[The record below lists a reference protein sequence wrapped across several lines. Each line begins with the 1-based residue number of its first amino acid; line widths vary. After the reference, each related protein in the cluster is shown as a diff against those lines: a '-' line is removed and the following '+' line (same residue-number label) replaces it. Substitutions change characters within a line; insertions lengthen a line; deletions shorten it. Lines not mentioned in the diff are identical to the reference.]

1 MEEFDKMNPVIIG
14 VVALYRPR
22 VEEIKNIKR
31 YVDDL
36 DYCYLADDS
45 GEDNEYIFKD
55 FIEQSRGRVEYFANP
70 QNIGLCASVNNAI
83 EKAMDK
89 GADWVL
95 IMNPDGTFS
104 NKAINIYKEYLK
116 KYPSENVAIIAPTFN
131 IDRHPKQA
139 GVGNREINYADMTG
153 CLYNIKIMKKIGLFD
168 LKTYFYGLDTE
179 YCMRVKKYG
188 YKIIECS
195 EAVLNHNPAKTC
207 EIKLMGKRIF
217 AYGIDPPKRFYY
229 QFRSAYYI
237 HKKYGINWNH
247 FFMLYKM
254 IKVVLFFDNK
264 KEYFKAINLG
274 VSDAQNGYY
283 GK

>member
-1 MEEFDKMNPVIIG
+1 MEESGKMNPVIIG

-22 VEEIKNIKR
+22 EEEIENIKR

-45 GEDNEYIFKD
+45 GEDNGYIFKD
-55 FIEQSRGRVEYFANP
+55 FVEQCRGRAEYFANSK
-70 QNIGLCASVNNAI
+70 NIGLCAS
-83 EKAMDK
+83 
-89 GADWVL
+89 DWVL
-95 IMNPDGTFS
+95 VMNPDGTFS
-104 NKAINIYKEYLK
+104 NKAINIYRDYLK
-116 KYPSENVAIIAPTFN
+116 KYSPENVAIIAPTFN

-139 GVGNREINYADMTG
+139 GAGNREISYADMSG
-153 CLYNIKIMKKIGLFD
+153 CLYNIKIMKEIGLFD

-195 EAVLNHNPAKTC
+195 EAVLDHNPAKTC
-207 EIKLMGKRIF
+207 EIKLMGRRIF

-237 HKKYGINWNH
+237 HKKYGINWND
-247 FFMLYKM
+247 FFMIYKM
-254 IKVVLFFDNK
+254 IKVVLFFDGK
-264 KEYFKAINLG
+264 KEYFKAINTG
-274 VSDAQNGYY
+274 IKDARKGYY